1 MKSAMTYF
9 PAEQYHRQRKFHF
22 CVRDG
27 NRCFLSLIVTD
38 KSLNI
43 LSDPQGG
50 MTNRRQMSHERSF
63 DRTRVNYKRELLL
76 RYSLKQ
82 TTFVLVCIV
91 PFPLILIPN
100 FRFGTKSRRKLVDKA
115 KHSTDSTAE
124 LNELLRL
131 HMRPINPVVY
141 RGSYVLRH
149 GIIIFRGASRLD
161 AFSGYPCRT

>member
-50 MTNRRQMSHERSF
+50 SRGQMSHER
-63 DRTRVNYKRELLL
+63 RVRLTRHVNFHFGIELEQ
-76 RYSLKQ
+76 SLKQ
-82 TTFVLVCIV
+82 TT
-91 PFPLILIPN
+91 
-100 FRFGTKSRRKLVDKA
+100 
-115 KHSTDSTAE
+115 
-124 LNELLRL
+124 
-131 HMRPINPVVY
+131 
-141 RGSYVLRH
+141 
-149 GIIIFRGASRLD
+149 
-161 AFSGYPCRT
+161 